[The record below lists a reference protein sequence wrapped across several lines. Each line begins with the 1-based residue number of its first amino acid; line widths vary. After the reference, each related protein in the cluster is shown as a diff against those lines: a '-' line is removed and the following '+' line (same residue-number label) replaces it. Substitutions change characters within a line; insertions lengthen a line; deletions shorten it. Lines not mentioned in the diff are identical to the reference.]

1 MCLLFEEEEREKL
14 KKDKQK
20 YMLLNNANTY

>member
-1 MCLLFEEEEREKL
+1 MCLLFKGEEIEKV
-14 KKDKQK
+14 KKDNQK